1 MGASE
6 GGGAPW
12 RESLQPLGPEGT
24 RRVAFWGPGELEL
37 WERVSERCRGSDLF
51 PPALR
56 PASDQTQPET
66 RGSGSPVIQSV
77 KVRRS
82 GTE

>member
-24 RRVAFWGPGELEL
+24 RRVDFWGPGELEL
-37 WERVSERCRGSDLF
+37 WERVSERCRGSDLSF
-51 PPALR
+51 CLLSGLPVTKLN
-56 PASDQTQPET
+56 QKPEAV
-66 RGSGSPVIQSV
+66 GAQLFSL
-77 KVRRS
+77 
-82 GTE
+82 